1 MRKLFVTVF
10 LFICLSAN
18 AVEKKTNFSE
28 EVFENAKASGKTVV
42 VNSYEVWCGTCS
54 KQTKVLDQAEKEF
67 KDIVF
72 LSYEQ
77 SKNKNIAQK
86 LGIKF
91 WTTIV
96 VYKGNEEVARI
107 VGQTDKE
114 IIYSAIQKGIY
125 IMCPICWISG
135 FIAVLFGGSFIA
147 TFNHPI
153 SWILG
158 FGLIAYSFY
167 KFYEAKKRG
176 ERMTNET
183 KKRNKR
189 TIFRFV
195 QGVLMVLM

>member
-1 MRKLFVTVF
+1 VRKLFITVF

-54 KQTKVLDQAEKEF
+54 KQTKILDQAEKDF

-86 LGIKF
+86 LDIKF

-96 VYKGNEEVARI
+96 VYKGNDEVARI

-114 IIYSAIQKGIY
+114 TIYSAIQKGI
-125 IMCPICWISG
+125 
-135 FIAVLFGGSFIA
+135 
-147 TFNHPI
+147 
-153 SWILG
+153 
-158 FGLIAYSFY
+158 
-167 KFYEAKKRG
+167 
-176 ERMTNET
+176 
-183 KKRNKR
+183 
-189 TIFRFV
+189 
-195 QGVLMVLM
+195 